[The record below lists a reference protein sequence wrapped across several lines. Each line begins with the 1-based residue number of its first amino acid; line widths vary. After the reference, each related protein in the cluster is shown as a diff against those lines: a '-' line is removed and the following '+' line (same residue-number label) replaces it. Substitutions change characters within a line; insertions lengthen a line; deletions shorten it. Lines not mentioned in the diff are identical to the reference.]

1 MSADIIRL
9 EVPLMS
15 PQERERIR
23 RACIEEGLLDEDD
36 MLDLDDI
43 RIFTL

>member
-1 MSADIIRL
+1 MSSGIMRL

-15 PQERERIR
+15 LRERERIR

-43 RIFTL
+43 RIFTY